1 MKTKLLLVCLFL
13 IIPKVYSEENPDG
26 LVNINPIYTDNIC
39 DREISKLKKYESV
52 LCEVFRYEFFKYR
65 DRKIDRDAKYDEVLD
80 NIIDMI
86 YNPTFQEKLKHST
99 PREIDQRVQ
108 AFLA

>member
-1 MKTKLLLVCLFL
+1 MCNCKIVPVLTDAQSRS
-13 IIPKVYSEENPDG
+13 II
-26 LVNINPIYTDNIC
+26 
-39 DREISKLKKYESV
+39 RSKADFEKKS
-52 LCEVFRYEFFKYR
+52 
-65 DRKIDRDAKYDEVLD
+65 DAVLD

-99 PREIDQRVQ
+99 PREIDQKVQ